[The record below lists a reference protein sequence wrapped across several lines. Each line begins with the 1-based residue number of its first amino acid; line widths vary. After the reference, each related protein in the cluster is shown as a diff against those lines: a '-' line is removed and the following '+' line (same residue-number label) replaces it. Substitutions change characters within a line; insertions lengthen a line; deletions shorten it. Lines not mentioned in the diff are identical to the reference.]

1 MMARQATRFLL
12 AAAIVAVASCST
24 SSGIKTFHDYNPSVD
39 FASYRT
45 WSFISARPMIVSRT
59 SGIVN
64 PLLEGRI
71 TQAIR
76 LEMDRKGFRY
86 VNDPEAADVVISF
99 TVGSRDQV
107 KVEQYP
113 ASYRMSYS
121 GYYRGYGYGTSY
133 GTETRVRQYTEGQLA
148 IDIFDVDLHTPAF
161 HGSAS
166 KRLTSS
172 DRDNP
177 EALIGSVVTEALLGF
192 PPDSAR
198 GEALPLL
205 IPLLDP
211 AE

>member
-1 MMARQATRFLL
+1 MNAAQATRFLL
-12 AAAIVAVASCST
+12 AATLVAVASCST

-45 WSFISARPMIVSRT
+45 WSFMSARPMIVST
-59 SGIVN
+59 TAIVN

-71 TQAIR
+71 MNAIR
-76 LEMDRKGFRY
+76 SEMGGKGFRY
-86 VNDPEAADVVISF
+86 VDDPDGADVVVSF
-99 TVGSRDQV
+99 TVGSHGQV
-107 KVEQYP
+107 KIEQYP
-113 ASYRMSYS
+113 VSYRMGYS
-121 GYYRGYGYGTSY
+121 RYHRGYGYGTSY

-148 IDIFDVDLHTPAF
+148 IDIFDVENHTPAF

-177 EALIGSVVTEALLGF
+177 EALISSAVTEALLGF
-192 PPDSAR
+192 PPDSAQ

-205 IPLLDP
+205 IPLIKTD
-211 AE
+211 

>member
-1 MMARQATRFLL
+1 MNAAQATRFLL
-12 AAAIVAVASCST
+12 AATIVAAASCST

-45 WSFISARPMIVSRT
+45 WSFMSARPMILST
-59 SGIVN
+59 SAIVN

-71 TQAIR
+71 MQAIR
-76 LEMDRKGFRY
+76 SEMDLKGFNH
-86 VNDPEAADVVISF
+86 VNDPEGADVTVSF

-121 GYYRGYGYGTSY
+121 RYYRGYGYGTSY

-148 IDIFDVDLHTPAF
+148 IDIFDVEKHTPAF

-166 KRLTSS
+166 KVLTSR

-192 PPDSAR
+192 PPESAR

-205 IPLLDP
+205 IPLKEP
-211 AE
+211 G

>member
-1 MMARQATRFLL
+1 MARQATLFLL
-12 AAAIVAVASCST
+12 AATIVAVTSCST

-39 FASYRT
+39 FASYHT
-45 WSFISARPMIVSRT
+45 WSFISARPMIVSPT
-59 SGIVN
+59 AGIVN

-71 TQAIR
+71 MDAIR

-86 VNDPEAADVVISF
+86 VNDPDPEAADVVISF

-107 KVEQYP
+107 KIEQYP

-121 GYYRGYGYGTSY
+121 RYYRGYGYGTSY

-148 IDIFDVDLHTPAF
+148 IDIFDVEDHTPAF

-166 KRLTSS
+166 KRLTSR

-192 PPDSAR
+192 PPESAR

-205 IPLLDP
+205 IPLIKSD
-211 AE
+211 